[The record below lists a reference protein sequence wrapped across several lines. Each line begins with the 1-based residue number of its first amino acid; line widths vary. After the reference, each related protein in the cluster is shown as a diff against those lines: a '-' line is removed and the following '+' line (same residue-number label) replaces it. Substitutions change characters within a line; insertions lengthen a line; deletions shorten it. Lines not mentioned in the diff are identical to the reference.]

1 MRAVVLSIGR
11 ELVSG
16 LRLDTHAAAVARALG
31 EVGIEV
37 LRHET
42 LDDDVRAVAAALR
55 RAGDEADVVVATG
68 GLGPTLDDTTR
79 EALAEV
85 MGVRLE
91 EYPAAEA
98 HLEAWA
104 RARGKTLSESNRR
117 QALLPRGA
125 EALANPIGTA
135 VGIAARVGRARVFC
149 LPGVPAE
156 MYRMLAEEVVPA
168 IRRLVADEQE
178 GRAEPRSMVRTIR
191 TFGLAESIVGERLA
205 DLMAP
210 ERRPHIGTAVSEGI
224 IDVHIYAFVAPE
236 AVEADAAEVRRRL
249 GDAVFGEGEERL
261 EEVVAAILAR
271 KKRTLAVAESCTGGL
286 VAAKLV
292 NVPGISA
299 YLEEAVV
306 AYSNASKVRSVGVLE
321 RLIREQ
327 GAVSEAVARAMAE
340 GIRRR
345 TGADIG
351 LGLTGIAGPSGGTPG
366 KPVGTVWFALA
377 DAAGTT
383 ATREVFAGDRAFIRR
398 RAANHALNLLRLRLM
413 G

>member
-16 LRLDTHAAAVARALG
+16 LRLDTHASAVARALG
-31 EVGIEV
+31 GVGIEV

-42 LDDDVRAVAAALR
+42 LDDDVRAVATAIR
-55 RAGDEADVVVATG
+55 RAGDEADVVVVTG

-79 EALAEV
+79 EALAEA
-85 MGVRLE
+85 MGVPLE
-91 EYPAAEA
+91 EHPVAEA

-117 QALLPRGA
+117 QAMLPRGA

-156 MYRMLAEEVVPA
+156 MCRMLAEEVVPA
-168 IRRLVADEQE
+168 IRRLVAGEQE
-178 GRAEPRSMVRTIR
+178 TRAKPGSIVRTIR

-210 ERRPHIGTAVSEGI
+210 DRRPRVGTAVSAGI
-224 IDVHIYAFVAPE
+224 VDVHIYGFGAPE
-236 AVEADAAEVRRRL
+236 VVAADAAEVRRRL

-261 EEVVAAILAR
+261 EDAVAALLAK

-306 AYSNASKVRSVGVLE
+306 AYSNASKVRSAGVLE

-327 GAVSEAVARAMAE
+327 GAISEAVARAMAE

-377 DAAGTT
+377 DAAGTL
-383 ATREVFAGDRAFIRR
+383 AAREVFSGDRGFIRQ
-398 RAANHALNLLRLRLM
+398 RAANHALNLARLRLL